1 MSAIVISDLTKRI
14 GKRSV
19 FSNIDL
25 EVIEG
30 EFFALLGLEDS
41 GKTTLARILFNYLK
55 PAKGTVSIFD
65 MDSSKD
71 SKAIK
76 ESVSFVPE
84 ELLFQENAK
93 VINLLK
99 TTLNMHNLKNSEEI
113 DMLLD
118 YFNLN
123 PKLRVL
129 DMDNSEKKIFS
140 IINALIVKPRLLI
153 MDEPTKYLSD
163 SQVEKLFTYLNDLK
177 VENSLTLFMLTNS
190 LSEAQRF
197 CDRVAYLH
205 EGEIRGV
212 EQLNNKAANDKI
224 IKIYSGIE
232 DLTPFINIGAKIITS
247 SEGNKILYYDKD
259 MKNLSRVIYEC
270 EIDNY
275 SIEDSSLSDKIEAY
289 YSKKEEA

>member
-55 PAKGTVSIFD
+55 PAKGTASIFD
-65 MDSSKD
+65 MDCSKD
-71 SKAIK
+71 SKTIK

-129 DMDNSEKKIFS
+129 NMDNSEKKIFS

-163 SQVEKLFTYLNDLK
+163 SQVEKLFTYLNGLK

-197 CDRVAYLH
+197 CDRVGYLH
-205 EGEIRGV
+205 EGEIKGV

-224 IKIYSGIE
+224 IKIYSNIE

-247 SEGNKILYYDKD
+247 NEGNKILYYDKD